1 MKNFN
6 LECLKLNYLLKRE
19 SHQVLSRRTERIEV
33 IPNTYMNFKVV
44 TKDQLAPGKI
54 NFSYGDGQY
63 VRAPKL

>member
-1 MKNFN
+1 M
-6 LECLKLNYLLKRE
+6 
-19 SHQVLSRRTERIEV
+19 LSRRTERIEV